1 MKRKKKRA
9 SFSPCLRQRCQ
20 GAMPRLMPSRA
31 QRQLLVAHCMI
42 WLVTA
47 GRPRPIPMASER
59 PFQRQWRQLL
69 EPLPPSATK
78 SIASLLIFHPIMHSA
93 GGTRPNSARHLLA
106 LFSAKNILR
115 TKRPSLPN
123 RWPTLSSAPALD
135 GCLRRLCSFGSR
147 VVAKQ
152 ALFMASMPARL
163 TSATESNKEIQ
174 NERHSSILPFTQ

>member
-1 MKRKKKRA
+1 MKRRKKRA

-69 EPLPPSATK
+69 ERLPPSATK
-78 SIASLLIFHPIMHSA
+78 SIAPLLIFHPITHSA
-93 GGTRPNSARHLLA
+93 GGTRPQQRPPFTCPA
-106 LFSAKNILR
+106 LFSASKNILR
-115 TKRPSLPN
+115 TMRRCLIACPS
-123 RWPTLSSAPALD
+123 S
-135 GCLRRLCSFGSR
+135 GSY
-147 VVAKQ
+147 
-152 ALFMASMPARL
+152 L
-163 TSATESNKEIQ
+163 THQIS
-174 NERHSSILPFTQ
+174 P